1 MNYKMKIYLA
11 GGMKSGWQNTVINK
25 LKDRCIF
32 FNPQDHQ
39 LNNAK
44 EYTIW
49 DLHFV
54 NSSDIIFVYLE
65 KENPSGFG
73 LTLEIG
79 YAKALNKTIIL
90 VDERSKFDS
99 SFANYF
105 KIVRESASVVFD
117 DFESGLNYLER
128 FSIYCI

>member
-1 MNYKMKIYLA
+1 MKIYLA

-25 LKDRCIF
+25 LKDRCVC
-32 FNPQDHQ
+32 FNPQDHR

-54 NSSDIIFVYLE
+54 NQADIIFAYLE

-90 VDERSKFDS
+90 VDERSRFDS

-105 KIVRESASVVFD
+105 KIVSESANVVFD
-117 DFESGLNYLER
+117 DFESGLDYLER
-128 FSIYCI
+128 FSIYGI